1 MSELNSDF
9 HRLQYAQ
16 YFLDLLPYKS
26 PVCVSLIRMHLAHLK
41 IGLGRLPEEQ
51 SALLGTLESLQE
63 QFDCLEAT
71 IGQILKLLPAL
82 QLDPEAL
89 AGMHK
94 HP

>member
-1 MSELNSDF
+1 MDTVNSDF

-16 YFLDLLPYKS
+16 TFLDLLPYKS

-41 IGLGRLPEEQ
+41 IGLERLPEEQ
-51 SALLGTLESLQE
+51 IALLGTLESLQE

-71 IGQILKLLPAL
+71 IEQILKLLPAL
-82 QLDPEAL
+82 QLDREVL
-89 AGMHK
+89 VGTQK